1 MSPAPVTPQHQRNEP
16 EDRTGLALAEQT
28 FFDDPVLDRLMGMT
42 VALAAEVYALRSR
55 VIDLERI
62 VGASASTALTPEDT
76 GDATRAREDA
86 DHFVARLF
94 QPLCGEQQ
102 SKGPVAR

>member
-1 MSPAPVTPQHQRNEP
+1 MSPAPITPQQQRNEP
-16 EDRTGLALAEQT
+16 EGRTGLARPEQT

-55 VIDLERI
+55 VIDLER
-62 VGASASTALTPEDT
+62 VLGASASTAPAPEDA
-76 GDATRAREDA
+76 GDAARAREDA
-86 DHFVARLF
+86 DRFVARLF